1 MRLSSGSVV
10 PVLLLA
16 ACATS
21 GRGGTTAGG
30 GASSAAMPPAGAI
43 VPAMASPPVRGL
55 VVPPG
60 TGERLTYCQRPLVLT
75 LKVDSSVAPTT
86 RLLAGVGELRGDEGI
101 GRHRTDDEILY
112 VIRGWGHAV
121 FGTDTVPLGPGSMA
135 HVPPGVPHRLVSR
148 GAAPL
153 EYFFVLGPASSTS
166 PEGFRDAARIGC
178 ADRATA
184 VAASGTSTAPAPTV
198 PITDGPRA
206 VWFDPGDGD
215 RISYCPFPLVI
226 TTKVDSASASGTR
239 LTAAVGSLRRGAEVG
254 THADGDEVVYI
265 TSGRGRAFIGADT
278 TAVEAGSVTFVPV
291 GTRHGFVNDGG
302 GTLEYV
308 VVYGRGFSPAGFRRL
323 AARPGPYCPTAS

>member
-1 MRLSSGSVV
+1 MRRSPDSVV

-21 GRGGTTAGG
+21 GRGGPATGG
-30 GASSAAMPPAGAI
+30 GASSAAMPPVGVVA
-43 VPAMASPPVRGL
+43 PATASPSARGL

-60 TGERLTYCQRPLVLT
+60 AGERLTYCQRPLVLA

-86 RLLAGVGELRGDEGI
+86 RLLAGVGELRGDEGMA
-101 GRHRTDDEILY
+101 RHRAADEILY
-112 VIRGWGHAV
+112 VVRGWGHAV
-121 FGTDTVPLGPGSMA
+121 LGEDTVPLGPGSIA

-153 EYFFVLGPASSTS
+153 EYFFVLGPASSA
-166 PEGFRDAARIGC
+166 EGFRRAASLGC

-184 VAASGTSTAPAPTV
+184 AAASGTSTPPAPSMAV
-198 PITDGPRA
+198 RGDPRA
-206 VWFDPGDGD
+206 VWFDPGIGD

-265 TSGRGRAFIGADT
+265 THGRGRAFIGTDT
-278 TAVEAGSVTFVPV
+278 TAVEAGSVTLVPA

-323 AARPGPYCPTAS
+323 AARPGPYCQAAS